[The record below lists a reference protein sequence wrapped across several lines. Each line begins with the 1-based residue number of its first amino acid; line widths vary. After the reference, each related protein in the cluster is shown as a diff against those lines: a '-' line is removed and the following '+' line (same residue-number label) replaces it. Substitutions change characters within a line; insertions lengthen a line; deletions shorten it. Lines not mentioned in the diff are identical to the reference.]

1 MAEDKSDP
9 HDGKKKGGTSG
20 ISSSSA
26 AAGGPPNSDG
36 DLHHNS
42 PSTTT
47 TSGNPRQVL
56 RTKLRHSLEDKRSSE
71 KFWAAMTK
79 ARGNRAALLQKEH
92 LDIHA
97 IKESN
102 QALKKSAVA
111 DRRLVE
117 EFAENIRKNGGQV
130 FFAKTGEEAMRYV
143 EDLANRVGAKLIV
156 KAKSLTSDEIEF
168 TQELEKVGV
177 RAVETDLGELV
188 LQVAHETPVHLV
200 MPAAHKSVG
209 EIAELISGALGR
221 QLPAEDRPI
230 LEAVRAYLRNLFLT
244 ADIGMSGANI
254 GIAETGSIIIET
266 NEGNGR
272 LVTSLPKVHL
282 VIIGM
287 EKIVPRWE
295 DATYLVKGH
304 SASATGQ
311 NMTVYVSAI
320 TKHGPL
326 AGSND
331 GREYHVIILDN
342 GRSRMRDDPWFS
354 EALNCIRC
362 GACMNICPTYG
373 VAGGHT
379 FGYIYPGPIGI
390 PWTAEVHGLDKATF
404 AHLCVSCGLCKE
416 ICPVDIN
423 IPMMIAKV
431 KEEDNKKNGQ
441 LVVNEFFMAS
451 ETLAK
456 LASATAPISNW
467 FMRRAATRAMMQS
480 LLGVDKRRT
489 LPSFSR
495 KRLRSRISRLGSGS
509 GEAGKIVFFPDI
521 YADYNDPEL
530 GVRAIKI
537 LLALGYKVDVPTLNW
552 SGMPYISYGDI
563 QKATAVA
570 KKNLERLRPY
580 LDQGYSIVSTEP
592 TAVYMFRDVYPL
604 LAPGELAE
612 RARTSSFPLF
622 GLIQSRLSSLRL
634 RPAYPT
640 DQVVGFHIP
649 CHERSVTG
657 GRPAIEFLESA
668 GYTVRV
674 VEDGTCCGMAG
685 TFGMK
690 HGDLGYNLSME
701 VGDHLFRLFRE
712 SGLKLVATESSV
724 CSMQISDGVGLKV
737 VHPLRAVEELA
748 LIPPPPSP
756 S

>member
-1 MAEDKSDP
+1 MTQENK
-9 HDGKKKGGTSG
+9 DGRGEGDGVGGNG
-20 ISSSSA
+20 
-26 AAGGPPNSDG
+26 GGPHGDG
-36 DLHHNS
+36 AGAHNDGA
-42 PSTTT
+42 
-47 TSGNPRQVL
+47 SGNGASGDGGNSRQFL
-56 RTKLRHSLEDKRSSE
+56 RSKLRHSLEDKESSE

-79 ARGNRAALLQKEH
+79 ARANRANLLQKEH
-92 LDIHA
+92 LDMHA

-102 QALKKSAVA
+102 RALKMAAVA
-111 DRRLVE
+111 DPNLVE
-117 EFAENIRKNGGQV
+117 EFAENVRKNGGQV
-130 FFAKTGEEAMRYV
+130 LFAKTGEDAIRYV
-143 EDLANRVGAKLIV
+143 EALSKRVGADLIV
-156 KAKSLTSDEIEF
+156 KAKSLTSDEIWF
-168 TQELEKVGV
+168 THELEKVGI
-177 RAVETDLGELV
+177 RAVETDLGELI
-188 LQVAHETPVHLV
+188 LQIADETPVHLV
-200 MPAAHKSVG
+200 MPAAHKSVE
-209 EIAELISGALGR
+209 EIAQLVSGAVGKE
-221 QLPAEDRPI
+221 LPPEDRPI
-230 LEAVRAYLRNLFLT
+230 LEAVRGYLRKLFLT
-244 ADIGMSGANI
+244 AGIGVTGANI

-272 LVTSLPKVHL
+272 LVTSLPKVHI

-287 EKIVPRWE
+287 EKIVPKWE

-320 TKHGPL
+320 TNHGPL
-326 AGSND
+326 AGSMD

-342 GRSRMRDDPWFS
+342 GRSKMRDDPWFS
-354 EALNCIRC
+354 DALNCIRC

-373 VAGGHT
+373 IAGGHT

-390 PWTAEVHGLDKATF
+390 PWTAEVHGLDKANF
-404 AHLCVSCGLCKE
+404 AQLCVSCGLCKE

-441 LVVNEFFMAS
+441 LVVNDFFMAS

-456 LASATAPISNW
+456 MASATAPLSNW
-467 FMRRAATRAMMQS
+467 FLRRSATRAVMQS
-480 LLGVDKRRT
+480 LVGVDKRRT

-495 KRLRSRISRLGSGS
+495 KRLRSRISGLGSGT
-509 GEAGKIVFFPDI
+509 GEAGKLVFFPDI

-537 LLALGYKVDVPTLNW
+537 LLALGYRVEVPSLNW

-563 QKATAVA
+563 AKATTVT
-570 KKNLERLRPY
+570 KKNLDRLKPY
-580 LDQGYSIVSTEP
+580 LDDGYLIVSTEP
-592 TAVYMFRDVYPL
+592 TAVYMLRDVYPT

-612 RARTSSFPLF
+612 RASASSFPFF
-622 GLIQSRLSSLRL
+622 GLIQSRLGSLNL
-634 RPAYPT
+634 KPAYPT
-640 DQVVGFHIP
+640 DQALGFHIP
-649 CHERSVTG
+649 CHERSVSG
-657 GRPAIEFLESA
+657 GGPAQEFLRSA
-668 GYTVRV
+668 GYNVQV

-712 SGLKLVATESSV
+712 SGLKVVATESSV
-724 CSMQISDGVGLKV
+724 CSMQIADGVGLKV
-737 VHPLRAVEELA
+737 VHPLRAVEA
-748 LIPPPPSP
+748 LTLPASPPS
-756 S
+756 